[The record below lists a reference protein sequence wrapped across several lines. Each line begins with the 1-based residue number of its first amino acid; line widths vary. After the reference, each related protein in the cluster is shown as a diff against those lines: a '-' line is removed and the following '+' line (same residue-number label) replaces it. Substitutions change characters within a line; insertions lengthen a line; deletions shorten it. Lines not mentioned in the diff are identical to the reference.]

1 MDGTVEPADL
11 DPIMA
16 VAVNRDR
23 ISRYLLSVTRSPDI
37 ADDLTQETML
47 RALRA
52 AATLREP
59 AALLSWLYRLATNV
73 FLDKVRADRRQPSA
87 FCHLGDAAGAD
98 PTDDVPDAGPRP
110 DRLAEQAEMTACVRN
125 YVNELPDGYRAVVLL
140 HDAYGLT
147 DREVAD
153 ALGLSLA
160 AAKIRIHRARA
171 RLRAALQEGCRFETD
186 DRGVL
191 VCDALPD
198 RPYCGPDCTSCP
210 PAPVTAPA
218 GNPKASQPRRHVG
231 R

>member
-1 MDGTVEPADL
+1 MDGAVDTASL
-11 DPIMA
+11 DPTTAI
-16 VAVNRDR
+16 VANRGR
-23 ISRYLLSVTRSPDI
+23 IYRYLLNMTRAPDV

-73 FLDKVRADRRQPSA
+73 LLDKVRADRRQPPA
-87 FCHLGDAAGAD
+87 FCHVGGDAGAD
-98 PTDDVPDAGPRP
+98 PIDEIPEPGPRT
-110 DRLAEQAEMTACVRN
+110 DRLAEQAEMSACVRD
-125 YVNELPDGYRAVVLL
+125 YVNGLPDGYRAVVLL

-153 ALGLSLA
+153 TLGLSLA

-171 RLRAALQEGCRFETD
+171 RLRTALQQGCRLETD

-191 VCDALPD
+191 VCDPLPD
-198 RPYCGPDCTSCP
+198 RPDCGPDCTWCSP
-210 PAPVTAPA
+210 
-218 GNPKASQPRRHVG
+218 Q
-231 R
+231 